1 MTIERS
7 GRVRVASVDEV
18 VEDRGTVVM
27 VNGRAV
33 ALFRVGE
40 DVYAIDNTCPHRGGP
55 LGEGDVSGP
64 VVMCP
69 WHAWEVDV
77 RTGALVRN
85 ASVRV
90 PCFAVAVED
99 GAVYVDL
106 STPAGG

>member
-1 MTIERS
+1 MTMERD

-18 VEDRGTVVM
+18 VEGRGTVVN
-27 VNGRAV
+27 VGGRAV
-33 ALFRVGE
+33 ALFRADGAF
-40 DVYAIDNTCPHRGGP
+40 YAIDNTCPHRGGP
-55 LGEGDVSGP
+55 LGEGDVDGH

-90 PCFAVAVED
+90 PCFAVSVQD
-99 GAVYVDL
+99 GALYVDL
-106 STPAGG
+106 TAPAGG